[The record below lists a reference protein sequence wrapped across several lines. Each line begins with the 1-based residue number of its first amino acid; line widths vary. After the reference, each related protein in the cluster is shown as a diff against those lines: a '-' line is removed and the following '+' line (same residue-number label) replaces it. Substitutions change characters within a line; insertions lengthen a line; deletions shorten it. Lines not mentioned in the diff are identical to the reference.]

1 MITFDRFPNGRRHIV
16 TMSYDDGRDFDR
28 RLVALFNQYGIRGT
42 FHLNSG
48 KFGLDGYI
56 TREEVA
62 QLYAGHEVSAHT
74 AHHPRLEQMPA
85 ACAAKDIMD
94 DRKTLESLCGYPV
107 RGMSYPY
114 GTYND
119 SVLNM
124 LPSCG
129 IVYSRTVHAT
139 NGFQLPS
146 NFFEWHP
153 TCHHRDALELAK
165 PFLESLTMPWRVCLF
180 YIWGHSYEF
189 DNDNNWDYMEE
200 VCRMLGG
207 REDIWYATN
216 IEIYDYITTQ
226 RRLQF
231 SADCKTVINPS
242 VQTVWINVD
251 GEAVEIPGGA
261 TVRL

>member
-1 MITFDRFPNGRRHIV
+1 
-16 TMSYDDGRDFDR
+16 
-28 RLVALFNQYGIRGT
+28 
-42 FHLNSG
+42 
-48 KFGLDGYI
+48 
-56 TREEVA
+56 
-62 QLYAGHEVSAHT
+62 
-74 AHHPRLEQMPA
+74 
-85 ACAAKDIMD
+85 

-146 NFFEWHP
+146 NFLEWHP

-231 SADCKTVINPS
+231 SAD
-242 VQTVWINVD
+242 
-251 GEAVEIPGGA
+251 
-261 TVRL
+261 